1 MGSHSTERFT
11 EELLSLTSLQM
22 KVEFLTCNLH
32 NYTNYSKVVH
42 DASNSENKI
51 IYLQRETKWN

>member
-42 DASNSENKI
+42 DTFNSENKI
-51 IYLQRETKWN
+51 IYL